1 MILFFTVTAYWEP
14 VKIAASTSSTAFR
27 ISLIIDR
34 ESLVYRNLRWVELG
48 GKGTNKN

>member
-34 ESLVYRNLRWVELG
+34 ESSGIQKPKVG
-48 GKGTNKN
+48 GTGREGHK